1 MAAPSIDHDG
11 QALSLY
17 NEALKEAERH
27 KWIES
32 QKLGRDLGRAA
43 ITQWYQ
49 LFWNPYCRRRR
60 LEHVQ
65 GQQFWA
71 EFEMEHFG
79 LLDIGLVKNDLL
91 TDRILD
97 RAYCGYENLEIINWA
112 LDWNMPLDRVIDIL
126 TQIDVNRARLDHN
139 YNYDQVAPHH
149 SHCSPR

>member
-1 MAAPSIDHDG
+1 MTGQSIDHDG

-17 NEALKEAERH
+17 YEALKEAERH

-43 ITQWYQ
+43 ISQWYQ
-49 LFWNPYCRRRR
+49 LFWNPYCRSRR

-65 GQQFWA
+65 GQQFWV
-71 EFEMEHFG
+71 EFETDHFG
-79 LLDIGLVKNDLL
+79 LLDIGLVKQDLL

-112 LDWNMPLDRVIDIL
+112 LDWNMPLDRVIEIL
-126 TQIDVNRARLDHN
+126 SQIDVNRARLDPEFDDADHM
-139 YNYDQVAPHH
+139 QPV
-149 SHCSPR
+149 SISSPR